1 MRPVVGPR
9 LPITRCHGSPWFGRD
24 VLSAA
29 AAIRPPRGTPAS
41 SATWP

>member
-9 LPITRCHGSPWFGRD
+9 LPITRCHGNRSDGFD

-29 AAIRPPRGTPAS
+29 AAMRAPRGMPAS